1 MFVPPSFVIEDLSA
15 PVASPNG
22 IDLRYAE
29 NELRLGQVSEV
40 YAPTDSRNR
49 SKKFYEYD
57 VLMFIA
63 NKNTTSSTKM
73 VRALA
78 MDTFGAVADT
88 VSYTFRKTTAKN
100 VPSLKFNKGS
110 RVLVLC
116 VNSDIHQSVII
127 GGYPNNNIVPPKEDL
142 GHHLSFEFNGVQF
155 NIDKDGQVTIKRRGP
170 TNDDGTVVSDQEAN
184 GGATV
189 LMTSDGSVSV
199 QSGNG
204 NHVKVDLDA
213 TNGSL
218 NLSCTEGVIINSGQY
233 SMVQGENLATA
244 ITSLMTAIATATTAL
259 GTAPLT
265 GASLG
270 GIINTAL
277 GQFQPSSF
285 LSAKNKVD

>member
-15 PVASPNG
+15 PVAAPNG

-40 YAPTDSRNR
+40 YSPTDSGNR
-49 SKKFYEYD
+49 SKRFYEYD
-57 VLMFIA
+57 VLLFVA
-63 NKNTTSSTKM
+63 NKNTTASTKM

-78 MDTFGAVADT
+78 MDTFGSVADS

-127 GGYPNNNIVPPKEDL
+127 GGYPNNNIVPPQEDL

-155 NIDKDGQVTIKRRGP
+155 NIDKDGQVAIKRRGA
-170 TNDDGTVVSDQEAN
+170 TNDDGTVISGQEEN

-189 LMTSDGSVSV
+189 LMTTDGSVSI

-218 NLSCTEGVIINSGQY
+218 NLSCTEGVVINSGD
-233 SMVQGENLATA
+233 SPMVKGDKLKDAVTSLVQGILAGFNA
-244 ITSLMTAIATATTAL
+244 IVPGGPGSAATPIVQQAL
-259 GTAPLT
+259 
-265 GASLG
+265 
-270 GIINTAL
+270 N
-277 GQFQPSSF
+277 QFQLDTSF